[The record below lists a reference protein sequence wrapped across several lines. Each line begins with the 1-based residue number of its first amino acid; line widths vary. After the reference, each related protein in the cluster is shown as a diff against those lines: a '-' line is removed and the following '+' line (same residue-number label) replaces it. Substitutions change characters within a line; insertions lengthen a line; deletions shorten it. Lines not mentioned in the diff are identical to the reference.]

1 MKQLI
6 LKRLLLGLFTM
17 WIVSLMIFASTE
29 ILPGDVAESI
39 LGKEAPPDVIAA
51 MRDRLGLDQ
60 PAYVRYAGWVS
71 NLAKGDLGTSLGS
84 GRDIS
89 LLVGPRLWNTVFLAG
104 ITALIAVPLSVLL
117 GIVAA
122 TKAGSFTDR
131 SISLGTLL
139 TISVPEFFLAAL
151 LVFFLAVKLGWFPAI
166 PNVRPGQSFGT
177 QLYSLFLPILTLTL
191 AIMAHIARMTRNAI
205 LSVLSASYVEMAI
218 LKGVPRYHII
228 VLHAL
233 PNALSPIINVIAL
246 NLAYLI
252 SGVVIVETVFSYPG
266 VARLMVDAVAS
277 RDIPLIQVCGLIF
290 CGTYVLLNL
299 VADILSILS
308 NPRLRSP
315 K

>member
-1 MKQLI
+1 
-6 LKRLLLGLFTM
+6 
-17 WIVSLMIFASTE
+17 
-29 ILPGDVAESI
+29 
-39 LGKEAPPDVIAA
+39 
-51 MRDRLGLDQ
+51 
-60 PAYVRYAGWVS
+60 
-71 NLAKGDLGTSLGS
+71 
-84 GRDIS
+84 
-89 LLVGPRLWNTVFLAG
+89 
-104 ITALIAVPLSVLL
+104 
-117 GIVAA
+117 
-122 TKAGSFTDR
+122 
-131 SISLGTLL
+131 
-139 TISVPEFFLAAL
+139 
-151 LVFFLAVKLGWFPAI
+151 
-166 PNVRPGQSFGT
+166 
-177 QLYSLFLPILTLTL
+177 
-191 AIMAHIARMTRNAI
+191 MAHIARMTRNAI

-290 CGTYVLLNL
+290 CATYVLLNL

>member
-39 LGKEAPPDVIAA
+39 LGKEAPPEVIAA

-60 PAYVRYAGWVS
+60 PAYFRYAAWVS

-89 LLVGPRLWNTVFLAG
+89 LLIGPRLWNTLFLAG
-104 ITALIAVPLSVLL
+104 ITAVIAVPLSVLL

-151 LVFFLAVKLGWFPAI
+151 LVFFFAVKLGWFPAI
-166 PNVRPGQSFGT
+166 PNTRPGQSFGA
-177 QLYSLFLPILTLTL
+177 QLHSLFLPILTLTL

-205 LSVLSASYVEMAI
+205 LSVLSASYIEMAI
-218 LKGVPRYHII
+218 LKGVPRYQII

-266 VARLMVDAVAS
+266 VARLMVDAVAT

-290 CGTYVLLNL
+290 CATYVLLNL

-308 NPRLRSP
+308 NARLRSP

>member
-1 MKQLI
+1 MKHLI

-39 LGKEAPPDVIAA
+39 LGKEAPPEVIAA

-89 LLVGPRLWNTVFLAG
+89 LLIGPRLWNTIFLAG

-151 LVFFLAVKLGWFPAI
+151 LVFFFAVKLGWFPAI
-166 PNVRPGQSFGT
+166 PNVRPGQGFSA

-218 LKGVPRYHII
+218 LKGVPRYQII